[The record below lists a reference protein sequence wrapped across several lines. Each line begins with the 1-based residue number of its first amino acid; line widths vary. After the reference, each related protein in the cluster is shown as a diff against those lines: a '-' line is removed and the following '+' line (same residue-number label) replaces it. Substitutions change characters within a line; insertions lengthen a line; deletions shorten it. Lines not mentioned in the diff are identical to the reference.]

1 MTITLSLAGDVVG
14 FSMMRSMHTTTS
26 CLLPGLRQIIPL
38 HPVFVASRMSNG
50 AARMAAGAGSA
61 LIREEMSV
69 PPLSPDSITIP
80 TSDEKEKEN
89 AGHGDAEKTAE
100 FELTDLPAAE
110 MNCWRPTA
118 DDVDRISW
126 GKPAKKKT
134 TGSRGVPH
142 RLNEEERVIYD
153 MARRK
158 GFVEVV
164 GSGWRK
170 ERRGAPLVN
179 TYRNWCDARGV
190 PVVYVFKGREGVD
203 EVVLDL
209 SPLRLPRRFL
219 ELALKCSAAA
229 PGGLV
234 EPVEDTR
241 NDLST
246 AREGASASA
255 PPGAALLVASAQ
267 LPSEHYGP
275 KVESQGQLVRQLKA
289 RRLQGAPDV
298 TAEMIDAEV
307 QKLVALKNEETKKNE
322 EEGGTSRAERES
334 VGDGETGKMTKMQAS
349 DPMLT
354 PEIMAAFLSKPP
366 PRNSYAHV

>member
-38 HPVFVASRMSNG
+38 HPVFAASRMSHG
-50 AARMAAGAGSA
+50 AARMTASAGGGA

-69 PPLSPDSITIP
+69 PPLA
-80 TSDEKEKEN
+80 EN
-89 AGHGDAEKTAE
+89 TAE

-209 SPLRLPRRFL
+209 SPLRLPQRFL
-219 ELALKCSAAA
+219 ELALQCSAAA

-241 NDLST
+241 NDLSA

-275 KVESQGQLVRQLKA
+275 KVEAQGQLVRQLKA

-366 PRNSYAHV
+366 PRNCYAHV

>member
-1 MTITLSLAGDVVG
+1 
-14 FSMMRSMHTTTS
+14 
-26 CLLPGLRQIIPL
+26 
-38 HPVFVASRMSNG
+38 
-50 AARMAAGAGSA
+50 
-61 LIREEMSV
+61 MSV
-69 PPLSPDSITIP
+69 PPLSPDSIAIP

-89 AGHGDAEKTAE
+89 AGHGDAENTAE

-234 EPVEDTR
+234 EPVEDTW
-241 NDLST
+241 NDLSA

-275 KVESQGQLVRQLKA
+275 KVEAQGQLVRELKA

-307 QKLVALKNEETKKNE
+307 QKLVALKNEDKKENE
-322 EEGGTSRAERES
+322 EEGGTSRAEREG

-354 PEIMAAFLSKPP
+354 PEITAAFLSKPP
-366 PRNSYAHV
+366 TRNSYAHV